1 MTFIKRHR
9 LFPFILFI
17 LFSLHT
23 SQAQTPRE
31 RHDKL
36 RAEVERGDHAAAL
49 TDLQAMRLD
58 APAIFTLNNYDY
70 LLARLAERRGDAT
83 LAAANYQA
91 VATRNS
97 LLAQYALWH
106 LAQFARSTG
115 DLTLERVH
123 LRQLLALGQAS
134 LLRDAAYA
142 RLGQSF
148 YESKDYA
155 SVISTL
161 RPQASPTTSATS
173 RAALALVA
181 QSLLAS
187 GQKDAA
193 REAFTNLVEHLPDVA
208 RPDDYALTGVRAL
221 DALDNPNAGGNP
233 NPAPQLPEGEHLRRA
248 FIYNFNRDFATAR
261 LHYQAVIE
269 RYPQSSF
276 VADALFQIGRGLTQE
291 RRYEEALPLL
301 QRAATQYAN
310 ASSGR
315 DALSLLATS
324 YARLKRTDEAVAAYR
339 LLIERNAALPAA
351 TNTERPYLNLIDTL
365 REAGRDQDAL
375 AVIAETRAKFKD
387 EIGATL
393 ALFTQ
398 SRIHLA
404 QSAWPQALNDLDALR
419 TANDLGGTRVNG
431 GTNPNEIIFL
441 RALCLENLGRMNEAV
456 VAYLS
461 LPDGRNEYYGGRATA
476 RLRLLATDPRAQ
488 QIIKARLAA
497 LRQDAQQALDAGQPE
512 IVRRAA
518 HSALRLSTDSNIN
531 NDLAGAIRRAYAA
544 LPAYNKV
551 STAKLLSTG
560 RSEILTNEASPAAT
574 ASTHQTLSDELLFLG
589 LADEGA
595 PELAAA
601 RSEMSS
607 SSTSSAA
614 LKPQSSLSI
623 SMPALNDAAYTLAV
637 LFNRGDH
644 ADQAI
649 RYAEPVW
656 KNVPAD
662 YLLELAP
669 REMLELLYPAPYR
682 DALLE
687 YAPPRN
693 VDPRFIL
700 SIARQESRFRPEVK
714 SVAAARGLLQFISST
729 ANETAAQLGK
739 QDFPQDDLYN
749 PRIAILFG
757 SQYMGNLFKLF
768 PSMPQAVAASYNSGE
783 DNVARWVARARSN
796 DPDRY
801 VAEIGLAQTKDY
813 VYKVLANFRVY
824 QTLYSKELQPAK

>member
-17 LFSLHT
+17 LFSLST

-36 RAEVERGDHAAAL
+36 RAEVERGDHSAAMS
-49 TDLQAMRLD
+49 DLQALRLG

-91 VATRNS
+91 VVARNS
-97 LLAQYALWH
+97 ILTQYALWH

-123 LRQLLALGQAS
+123 LRQLLAFGQTS
-134 LLRDAAYA
+134 LLQDAASA

-161 RPQASPTTSATS
+161 RPQASPKTSAAS
-173 RAALALVA
+173 RAALTLVA

-193 REAFTNLVEHLPDVA
+193 REAFTNLVTRLPDVA
-208 RPDDYALTGVRAL
+208 RPDDYALTGARAL
-221 DALDNPNAGGNP
+221 DALDNPNADGSP
-233 NPAPQLPEGEHLRRA
+233 NAAPQLPESEHLRRA
-248 FIYNFNRDFATAR
+248 FIYNFNRDFAGAR
-261 LHYQAVIE
+261 LHYQSIIE

-276 VADALFQIGRGLTQE
+276 VADALFQIGRGYAQE
-291 RRYEEALPLL
+291 RHYEEALPHL
-301 QRAATQYAN
+301 QRAATQYAST
-310 ASSGR
+310 SSGR
-315 DALSLLATS
+315 DALSLLASS
-324 YARLKRTDEAVAAYR
+324 YARLKRTDEAVASYR
-339 LLIERNAALPAA
+339 LLIERNAVVADAS
-351 TNTERPYLNLIDTL
+351 NTERPYLNLIDTL
-365 REAGRDQDAL
+365 REVGRDQEAL
-375 AVIAETRAKFKD
+375 AVVAETREKFKD
-387 EIGATL
+387 QIGATL

-398 SRIHLA
+398 ARIHLA
-404 QSAWPQALNDLDALR
+404 QNAWPQALNDLDALR
-419 TANDLGGTRVNG
+419 AADDLGGARVNG
-431 GTNPNEIIFL
+431 GTNSNEITFL
-441 RALCLENLGRMNEAV
+441 RALTLENLGRMNEAV
-456 VAYLS
+456 DAYLS
-461 LPDGRNEYYGGRATA
+461 LPDGRNEYYGGRATE
-476 RLRLLATDPRAQ
+476 RLRSLAVESNAQ
-488 QIIKARLAA
+488 KFIKERLEA
-497 LRQDAQQALDAGQPE
+497 LRQDARQALNANQPE
-512 IVRRAA
+512 LARRAA
-518 HSALRLSTDSNIN
+518 QNALRLSTDSTN
-531 NDLAGAIRRAYAA
+531 NNELLATIRRAYAA

-551 STAKLLSTG
+551 SAAKLLSIG
-560 RSEILTNEASPAAT
+560 RSEMRTGEAGAAAT
-574 ASTHQTLSDELLFLG
+574 NSTHRNLSDELLFLG

-601 RSEMSS
+601 RNEMPS
-607 SSTSSAA
+607 SSTSSA
-614 LKPQSSLSI
+614 LKPQGTLSI
-623 SMPALNDAAYTLAV
+623 SMPVSSDAAYTLAV

-729 ANETAAQLGK
+729 ANETATQLGK
-739 QDFPQDDLYN
+739 KDFPQDDLYN

-757 SQYMGNLFKLF
+757 SQYMGNLFKMF
-768 PSMPQAVAASYNSGE
+768 PAMPQAVAASYNSGE
-783 DNVARWVARARSN
+783 DNVARWVARARSQ

-801 VAEIGLAQTKDY
+801 VAEVGLAQTKDY
-813 VYKVLANFRVY
+813 VYKVLANFRTY
-824 QTLYSKELQPAK
+824 QMLYSKELQTTK